1 MFAAQTTILPM
12 NILFSTYQ
20 FNKIGNKIAIPFA
33 VSEYWRLIHIQSEAS
48 YIYWDGN
55 MIEVKQP
62 GAYLVPKGVY
72 MGVISQDVCKI
83 NSYEFSP
90 IPGAIS
96 SILQFYLSCCKPNSV
111 LSFDSIIHL
120 ELYAK
125 IDMLNRYFE
134 NPYRAKQSLQAS
146 EYFMSALSLFQDLFL
161 KEILPPTMT
170 IADKQRLNSFLS
182 LVENYF
188 DVQHDV
194 AFYADIMNEPYN
206 NIEDATIKIFNVN
219 PEAIIQIRAIRQS
232 VRLILSQKKSM
243 TSVAQQLNYN
253 LIEWKQLFK
262 KINGLQ
268 PDKYLFKCSPELIK
282 SAYALA

>member
-1 MFAAQTTILPM
+1 M
-12 NILFSTYQ
+12 NILFTTNQ
-20 FNKIGNKIAIPFA
+20 FNRIGNKIAIPFD
-33 VSEYWRLIHIQSEAS
+33 VSDHWRLIHIQSESS

-62 GAYLVPKGVY
+62 GVYLVPKGVY
-72 MGVISQDVCKI
+72 MGVISQDVCKV

-96 SILQFYLSCCKPNSV
+96 SVVQFYLSCCKPNSV
-111 LSFDSIIHL
+111 LSFDSMTHL
-120 ELYAK
+120 ELYARV
-125 IDMLNRYFE
+125 DMLNRYFE
-134 NPYRAKQSLQAS
+134 NPHRAKQSLQAS
-146 EYFMSALSLFQDLFL
+146 EYFNACLSLFQNLLL

-170 IADKQRLNSFLS
+170 VADKQRLSSFLT
-182 LVENYF
+182 LVESYF
-188 DVQHDV
+188 EMKHDV
-194 AFYADIMNEPYN
+194 VFYADMMNESYADL
-206 NIEDATIKIFNVN
+206 EESTVKSFNVN

-232 VRLILSQKKSM
+232 VRLMLSKKQSM
-243 TSVAQQLNYN
+243 NAVAQKLNYS

-282 SAYALA
+282 SAYSLA